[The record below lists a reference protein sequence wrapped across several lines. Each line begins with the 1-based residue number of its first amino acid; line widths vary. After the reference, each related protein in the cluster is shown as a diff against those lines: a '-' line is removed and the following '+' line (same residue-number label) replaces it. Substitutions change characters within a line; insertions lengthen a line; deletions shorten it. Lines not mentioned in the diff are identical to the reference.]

1 MAEYTIEQLAGLKAA
16 YARGVL
22 EVREGDSWV
31 KFQSMSDMPKAIED
45 IESQLKTNN
54 APPRGSRL
62 ISVNK
67 GYY

>member
-1 MAEYTIEQLAGLKAA
+1 MANYTAEQLAGLKAA

-31 KFQSMSDMPKAIED
+31 KYNSLSEMRMAIQD
-45 IESQLKTNN
+45 IEAELQTTN
-54 APPRGSRL
+54 AAPRGSRL